1 MIKEIINS
9 IKHYPVIK
17 QQCELLEIEIKN
29 ANEENKNLDNRIRL
43 KDMQIK
49 EMHQKYLKLEDKR
62 RKNASKAGGLQTSLN
77 RMCKQNEELLN
88 TVDELTDKLNDS
100 TNKIDDARKMIQSLN
115 KEIRRLKRKPAL
127 TMENLRKYERTRKS
141 PKNQM
146 DI

>member
-9 IKHYPVIK
+9 IKYYPVLKEKYKILK
-17 QQCELLEIEIKN
+17 SELSN
-29 ANEENKNLDNRIRL
+29 ANEENKILDNRVKL
-43 KDMQIK
+43 KDLQIK
-49 EMHQKYLKLEDKR
+49 EMHQKYLELEDKR

-77 RMCKQNEELLN
+77 RMYKQNEELLN
-88 TVDELTDKLNDS
+88 TVDELTERLNDS
-100 TNKIDDARKMIQSLN
+100 TNKIDEAREMIQSLN

-141 PKNQM
+141 PRNEI